1 MGFENFR
8 NVNLAVVGLYNLSL
22 GLQRSDNLENISLF
36 LLVYIVNLVEDDGC
50 AEFNLLDKQVFNIF
64 LVKVFVKK
72 A

>member
-1 MGFENFR
+1 MGFENLG
-8 NVNLAVVGLYNLSL
+8 NVNLAVVGLDNLSL

-36 LLVYIVNLVEDDGC
+36 LLVNIVNLVEDDGC

-64 LVKVFVKK
+64 FVKVFVKK

>member
-8 NVNLAVVGLYNLSL
+8 NVNLAVVCLDNLSL